1 MYQPWVFAAT
11 LAAGSGLFAYA
22 AVQRDTPPPDI
33 SPAPEA
39 VRIVPV
45 PTPAPVVEPASTVVE
60 IAPIVIEGR
69 RHARVA
75 AAPEPKQKSV
85 DRPCSDWR
93 ELGPSRVSRTKPSGS
108 VSVRELCP

>member
-22 AVQRDTPPPDI
+22 AGQQATPPPDI
-33 SPAPEA
+33 APVPEA
-39 VRIVPV
+39 IRVVPV
-45 PTPAPVVEPASTVVE
+45 PTPAPVVEPASTVLE
-60 IAPIVIEGR
+60 IEPIVIEGT
-69 RHARVA
+69 RHVRA
-75 AAPEPKQKSV
+75 AAPAPKQKSL

-93 ELGPSRVSRTKPSGS
+93 ELGPSRVSRSKPNGS